1 MKPLHAIGTQFIRSM
16 SKRKDIETVV
26 DTHITTSILTGEIV
40 KIRYAC
46 SHIFLGQ
53 DIIDYDVNATTIS
66 RGLIK

>member
-1 MKPLHAIGTQFIRSM
+1 M

-26 DTHITTSILTGEIV
+26 DIHITTSSLTGEVV

-46 SHIFLGQ
+46 SHDFLGQ
-53 DIIDYDVNATTIS
+53 DIVDYDVNATTIS